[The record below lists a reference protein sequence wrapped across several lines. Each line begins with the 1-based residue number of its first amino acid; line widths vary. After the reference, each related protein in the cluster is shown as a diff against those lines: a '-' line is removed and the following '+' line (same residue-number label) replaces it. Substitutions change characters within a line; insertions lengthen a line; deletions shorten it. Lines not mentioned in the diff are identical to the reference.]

1 MSLRTVLKKELLWS
15 RHRIVAL
22 LFVLVLLPG
31 AFAGSSVFFQSVL
44 PRDAPVA
51 VVGTEDVSPDDRA
64 VVEASLD
71 LFSKPRAFDSRA
83 AAFRALE
90 RESVYAVVDVPPGIA
105 DPDVARVNVTITIDG
120 DTVPYR
126 EPSGALVTVV
136 SRSLNSN
143 LDKRVAVTREVRGTE
158 RRLSSYLVPT
168 FLLMLVATLALA
180 YLPYNLAREEAVVDR
195 LRVETSLLTVLV
207 GKLLFFTAVLAIPV
221 LVFAGASVA
230 LGYDL
235 QVFAPG
241 ALFAYVVTFL
251 ALGAV
256 ATAVTFASRFSTTGR
271 LANVLILFFVFGFSG
286 LVYPAGFFS
295 PVRRE
300 VIRRV
305 PTHYAVVLARRTTFE
320 AVSTVAFA
328 ESLAGLTVFC
338 LISFVPMVAAVRYY
352 EGRA

>member
-51 VVGTEDVSPDDRA
+51 VVGSDDVTEDDRA
-64 VVEASLD
+64 VLEASLD
-71 LFSKPRAFDSRA
+71 LFSKPRAYDSRE

-90 RESVYAVVDVPPGIA
+90 RESVYAVVDIPPGIA
-105 DPDVARVNVTITIDG
+105 DPDVERVNVTVTIDG

-136 SRSLNSN
+136 SRSLNAN
-143 LDKRVAVTREVRGTE
+143 LEKRVHVQREVRGAE
-158 RRLSSYLVPT
+158 RKLSSYLVPT
-168 FLLMLVATLALA
+168 FLLMLVSTLALA

-195 LRVETSLLTVLV
+195 LRVETSLSTVLV
-207 GKLLFFTAVLAIPV
+207 GKLLFFAGLLAVPI
-221 LVFAGASVA
+221 LVFAAAAAG

-235 QVFAPG
+235 NVFAPG
-241 ALFAYVVTFL
+241 ALFAYLVTFL
-251 ALGAV
+251 TLGAV
-256 ATAVTFASRFSTTGR
+256 ATSVTFASRFSTTGR
-271 LANVLILFFVFGFSG
+271 LANVLVLFFVFGFSG

-295 PVRRE
+295 PIRRE

-305 PTHYAVVLARRTTFE
+305 PTHYAAVLARRTTFE
-320 AVSTVAFA
+320 AVPTAAFV
-328 ESLAGLTVFC
+328 EWIAGLAVVC
-338 LISFVPMVAAVRYY
+338 LLSFVPMVVAVRYY
-352 EGRA
+352 ERRA

>member
-15 RHRIVAL
+15 RHRLFAL

-51 VVGTEDVSPDDRA
+51 VVGSEEVTADDRA

-71 LFSKPRAFDSRA
+71 LFSKPRTYESRE

-90 RESVYAVVDVPPGIA
+90 RESVYAVVDVPPDIA
-105 DPDVARVNVTITIDG
+105 DPSVDRVNLTITIDG

-126 EPSGALVTVV
+126 EPSGALASVV

-143 LDKRVAVTREVRGTE
+143 LQKQVQVTREIRGEE
-158 RRLSSYLVPT
+158 RRLSSYLFPT

-207 GKLLFFTAVLAIPV
+207 GKLLFFAALLAVPI
-221 LVFAGASVA
+221 LVFAGAA
-230 LGYDL
+230 AGLGYDL
-235 QVFAPG
+235 NVFAPG
-241 ALFAYVVTFL
+241 ALFAYLVTFL
-251 ALGAV
+251 SLGAV

-271 LANVLILFFVFGFSG
+271 LANVLVLFFVFGFSG

-300 VIRRV
+300 IIRRV

-320 AVSTVAFA
+320 VVSTAAFA
-328 ESLAGLTVFC
+328 EWIAGLAAFC
-338 LISFVPMVAAVRYY
+338 LLSFVPMVAAVRYY
-352 EGRA
+352 ERRA